1 MKTYANWLDLKG
13 ACRYLFPT
21 AHGKVGRRSRWHA
34 AASLHCTLSCL
45 PKSVRRWNG
54 GNVRPPLLRDWPA
67 GGRLSSCWPQGPR
80 NLRRRRRL
88 ACNGPWSATGPSASS
103 PSGWTGSPTPLA
115 AAPKVGFPPE
125 VAIHVVRLA
134 CERPDLLGRSLSQ
147 WDCAELARQLIAEG
161 IVTDISVAT
170 VRRILAAHQLK
181 PWRHHVWLYP
191 KQPRDAAFYATVSE
205 LIDLYTR
212 PLHRDE
218 LVLSVDEKTSLQPR
232 PRHAPTRPAQPQHL
246 PNRYEHEYKRAGA
259 LNLFA
264 AFDTRSGQVYGHCYD
279 RKRQREF
286 IAFLEA
292 LDREIDEQ
300 ISTIHLVCDNVSTH
314 RGKEV
319 RTWLAKHPRFVMHY
333 TPVHCSW
340 MNQVEQW
347 FSILQRKRLRI
358 ADFESKDHLR
368 AKLDQFIKEWN
379 QLAHPF
385 NWSTKSV
392 AKIMAEAPALAA

>member
-1 MKTYANWLDLKG
+1 
-13 ACRYLFPT
+13 
-21 AHGKVGRRSRWHA
+21 
-34 AASLHCTLSCL
+34 
-45 PKSVRRWNG
+45 
-54 GNVRPPLLRDWPA
+54 
-67 GGRLSSCWPQGPR
+67 
-80 NLRRRRRL
+80 
-88 ACNGPWSATGPSASS
+88 
-103 PSGWTGSPTPLA
+103 
-115 AAPKVGFPPE
+115 
-125 VAIHVVRLA
+125 VRLA

-161 IVTDISVAT
+161 MVTDISVAT

-191 KQPRDAAFYATVSE
+191 KQPRDAVFYATVAE

-212 PLHRDE
+212 PLHLDE

-264 AFDTRSGQVYGHCYD
+264 AFDTRSGQVYGHCDD

-286 IAFLEA
+286 IDFLEA

-314 RGKEV
+314 HGKEV
-319 RTWLAKHPRFVMHY
+319 RTWLAKHPRFVMHF

-358 ADFESKDHLR
+358 ADFASKDHLR
-368 AKLDQFIKEWN
+368 AKVDQFIQEWN
-379 QLAHPF
+379 QHAHPF
-385 NWSTKSV
+385 SWSTKSV